1 MELRNLVAALPGRR
15 SAIYTFERGNAR
27 RHSHADLHADVLRA
41 RDCLSAWGVQPGT
54 RVGIYAP
61 NSYAWLVHD
70 LALIE
75 LGAISVPFT
84 DDFAGQ
90 VNEALL
96 DKYNIA
102 LLLISKT

>member
-1 MELRNLVAALPGRR
+1 MPPCMTMCCARAIACAPGASSR
-15 SAIYTFERGNAR
+15 
-27 RHSHADLHADVLRA
+27 
-41 RDCLSAWGVQPGT
+41 GT

-84 DDFAGQ
+84 DDFAGK
-90 VNEALL
+90 VNQELL

-102 LLLISKT
+102 LLLISKNHARLFPQKPAHVAFPGRRQ